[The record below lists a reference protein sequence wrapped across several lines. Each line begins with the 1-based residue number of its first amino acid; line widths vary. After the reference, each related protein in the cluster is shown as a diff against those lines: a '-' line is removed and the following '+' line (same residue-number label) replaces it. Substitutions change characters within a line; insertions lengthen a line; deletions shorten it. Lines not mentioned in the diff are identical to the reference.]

1 MPYGTTFRLAFCPLA
16 VFGFFWESKVPD
28 GVEATERDEGQDED
42 DEVVVLLHRSLLCRV
57 YTRIFEIVLVLGQ
70 VPYK

>member
-28 GVEATERDEGQDED
+28 GVEAAERDEGQDED

-57 YTRIFEIVLVLGQ
+57 
-70 VPYK
+70 